1 MICQS
6 IIPGIL
12 NNSDLSSLSEY
23 GTVDEKKNIVAT
35 EQFHSLMLKVASALK
50 IKVNKV
56 VDPTDG
62 KIVEIAG
69 STEVKGIRGADKR
82 AYLVDLQGF
91 TPRDANYLG
100 DDYHTCLVRPELLS
114 IYQRAKNMDYTNEEM
129 KEFLKALEAKRPE
142 MPTGDLTDE

>member
-1 MICQS
+1 
-6 IIPGIL
+6 
-12 NNSDLSSLSEY
+12 
-23 GTVDEKKNIVAT
+23 
-35 EQFHSLMLKVASALK
+35 MLKVASALK